1 MDDKFKRGVIRIPQG
16 NLLRLAIPLVE
27 RVRTVENGLEKV
39 TDYAYELKI
48 GEEAAVVLKNG
59 VYAKSYTPSIENGIA
74 AISDDGELPVGR
86 YGVEVLITGD
96 QKKRYYEVG
105 VVEVTQ
111 TSAEAG
117 IGTGAA
123 MTPMMATLEAA
134 IYYYAKGDCG
144 VGIRSVAQ
152 TDEVIDT
159 VKHQRKR
166 IYTIT
171 FSDGVT
177 QAYEMLD
184 VNFESLAA
192 ELSRL
197 INAQQS
203 KVDAAV
209 LSANEAASL
218 ANGKAALANE
228 KAAQAD
234 AAAANANGKA
244 ALADEK
250 AAQADAAAA
259 NANGKAAL
267 ANEKAAQ
274 ADAAAANA
282 NGKAAL
288 ADEKA
293 AQADAAAANANGKA
307 ALANEKAAQAD
318 AAAANANGKA
328 ALADEKAALANEV
341 ANHPT
346 YVGPDNYVYEYD
358 ATSHEYKKTTI
369 LVKGD
374 QGLSAYEVALKNGFV
389 GTEEEW
395 LESLKGRP
403 VRYGGVR
410 FLKGVAT
417 TEGEPIGDLSMIANM
432 KNILGLGG
440 YLVENDHTRR
450 KLNSSNH
457 HLFEDGEEALLD
469 GSMGH
474 YQWGW
479 GVEFYYATWEDSMYD
494 YEAFSLNPVPG
505 AWNHR
510 IPVAS
515 MSRGYAA
522 LDRSS
527 LKLVSYCN
535 RDTRYRGGDNDSQ
548 YDGKWNT
555 HCGKPVV
562 NIAFDLYQEYAEK
575 NGTRWAASWYA
586 HIFIMGALMRI
597 FFHNRDCQADWN
609 ESLTADGLHQ
619 GGLGEG
625 IANLSASFGEQYA
638 TVDIDALADQGDA
651 LGVFSLEIDK
661 GDGTV
666 FSISDIPLFF
676 GLLNPYHYLWLPL
689 HGIRMRTLT
698 ELSRDVY
705 VKHVFNSEH
714 VDRDGLSGLELVG
727 TIPPSANGWN
737 YPKTMNTRDLAL
749 FPTSFGGSEGTFWAD
764 GFYGDG
770 KNSGLRALA
779 ALCNAATGVQAGVGA
794 LSGSSAPSAAYV
806 SYGASLCEAAEDW
819 NAKGY
824 YVPR

>member
-1 MDDKFKRGVIRIPQG
+1 M
-16 NLLRLAIPLVE
+16 
-27 RVRTVENGLEKV
+27 
-39 TDYAYELKI
+39 
-48 GEEAAVVLKNG
+48 
-59 VYAKSYTPSIENGIA
+59 
-74 AISDDGELPVGR
+74 
-86 YGVEVLITGD
+86 
-96 QKKRYYEVG
+96 
-105 VVEVTQ
+105 
-111 TSAEAG
+111 
-117 IGTGAA
+117 
-123 MTPMMATLEAA
+123 
-134 IYYYAKGDCG
+134 
-144 VGIRSVAQ
+144 
-152 TDEVIDT
+152 
-159 VKHQRKR
+159 
-166 IYTIT
+166 
-171 FSDGVT
+171 
-177 QAYEMLD
+177 
-184 VNFESLAA
+184 
-192 ELSRL
+192 
-197 INAQQS
+197 
-203 KVDAAV
+203 
-209 LSANEAASL
+209 
-218 ANGKAALANE
+218 
-228 KAAQAD
+228 
-234 AAAANANGKA
+234 
-244 ALADEK
+244 
-250 AAQADAAAA
+250 
-259 NANGKAAL
+259 
-267 ANEKAAQ
+267 
-274 ADAAAANA
+274 
-282 NGKAAL
+282 
-288 ADEKA
+288 
-293 AQADAAAANANGKA
+293 
-307 ALANEKAAQAD
+307 
-318 AAAANANGKA
+318 
-328 ALADEKAALANEV
+328 

-410 FLKGVAT
+410 FLKGAAT

-661 GDGTV
+661 GNGTV

-714 VDRDGLSGLELVG
+714 VDRDGLSGLEFVG
-727 TIPPSANGWN
+727 TIPPSVSGWN

-779 ALCNAATGVQAGVGA
+779 ALGAAAYGVRAGVSA
-794 LSGSSAPSAAYV
+794 LHGNHAPSAAGVYF
-806 SYGASLCEAAEDW
+806 GASLCEAAEDW

>member
-1 MDDKFKRGVIRIPQG
+1 M
-16 NLLRLAIPLVE
+16 
-27 RVRTVENGLEKV
+27 
-39 TDYAYELKI
+39 
-48 GEEAAVVLKNG
+48 
-59 VYAKSYTPSIENGIA
+59 
-74 AISDDGELPVGR
+74 
-86 YGVEVLITGD
+86 
-96 QKKRYYEVG
+96 
-105 VVEVTQ
+105 
-111 TSAEAG
+111 
-117 IGTGAA
+117 
-123 MTPMMATLEAA
+123 
-134 IYYYAKGDCG
+134 
-144 VGIRSVAQ
+144 
-152 TDEVIDT
+152 
-159 VKHQRKR
+159 
-166 IYTIT
+166 
-171 FSDGVT
+171 
-177 QAYEMLD
+177 
-184 VNFESLAA
+184 
-192 ELSRL
+192 
-197 INAQQS
+197 
-203 KVDAAV
+203 
-209 LSANEAASL
+209 
-218 ANGKAALANE
+218 
-228 KAAQAD
+228 
-234 AAAANANGKA
+234 
-244 ALADEK
+244 
-250 AAQADAAAA
+250 
-259 NANGKAAL
+259 
-267 ANEKAAQ
+267 
-274 ADAAAANA
+274 
-282 NGKAAL
+282 
-288 ADEKA
+288 
-293 AQADAAAANANGKA
+293 
-307 ALANEKAAQAD
+307 
-318 AAAANANGKA
+318 
-328 ALADEKAALANEV
+328 

-410 FLKGVAT
+410 FLKGAAT

-457 HLFEDGEEALLD
+457 HLFEDGDEALLD

-562 NIAFDLYQEYAEK
+562 NIAFDHYQEYAEK

-705 VKHVFNSEH
+705 MKHVFNSEH

-727 TIPPSANGWN
+727 TIPPSASGWN

-779 ALCNAATGVQAGVGA
+779 ALGVAASGVQAGVGA
-794 LSGSSAPSAAYV
+794 LSGDTAPSAANV
-806 SYGASLCEAAEDW
+806 RCGASLCEAAEDW

>member
-1 MDDKFKRGVIRIPQG
+1 MDDKFKRGVIRVPQG

-134 IYYYAKGDCG
+134 IYYYAKGDRG

-177 QAYEMLD
+177 QTYEMLD
-184 VNFESLAA
+184 VNFESLSA

-203 KVDAAV
+203 EVDAAV
-209 LSANEAASL
+209 HSANEAASL
-218 ANGKAALANE
+218 
-228 KAAQAD
+228 
-234 AAAANANGKA
+234 
-244 ALADEK
+244 
-250 AAQADAAAA
+250 
-259 NANGKAAL
+259 
-267 ANEKAAQ
+267 
-274 ADAAAANA
+274 
-282 NGKAAL
+282 
-288 ADEKA
+288 
-293 AQADAAAANANGKA
+293 
-307 ALANEKAAQAD
+307 
-318 AAAANANGKA
+318 ANGKA

-410 FLKGVAT
+410 FLKGAAT

-474 YQWGW
+474 YLWGW

-562 NIAFDLYQEYAEK
+562 NIEFDHYQEYAEK

-689 HGIRMRTLT
+689 HGIRMRTQT

-714 VDRDGLSGLELVG
+714 VDRGGLSGLELVG

-779 ALCNAATGVQAGVGA
+779 ALGAAASGVQAGVSA
-794 LSGSSAPSAAYV
+794 LNANRAPSAADV
-806 SYGASLCEAAEDW
+806 IYGASLCEAAEDW

>member
-1 MDDKFKRGVIRIPQG
+1 MSEKFKRGVIRVPQG

-39 TDYAYELKI
+39 TDYPYELKF
-48 GEEAAVVLKNG
+48 GETAAVMLKNG

-74 AISDDGELPVGR
+74 AISDDGELPVGS
-86 YGVEVLITGD
+86 YGVEVLITGG
-96 QKKRYYEVG
+96 QKKRYYEIG

-134 IYYYAKGDCG
+134 IYYYAKGDRG

-197 INAQQS
+197 LNAQRS

-218 ANGKAALANE
+218 
-228 KAAQAD
+228 
-234 AAAANANGKA
+234 ANGKA

-259 NANGKAAL
+259 NANGKAV
-267 ANEKAAQ
+267 
-274 ADAAAANA
+274 
-282 NGKAAL
+282 L
-288 ADEKA
+288 AD
-293 AQADAAAANANGKA
+293 
-307 ALANEKAAQAD
+307 EKAAQAD

-410 FLKGVAT
+410 FLKGAAT

-450 KLNSSNH
+450 KLNPSNH

-562 NIAFDLYQEYAEK
+562 NIAFDHYQEYAEK

-666 FSISDIPLFF
+666 FSISDISLFF

-689 HGIRMRTLT
+689 HGIRMRTLA

-779 ALCNAATGVQAGVGA
+779 ALGHAAFGVRAGVSA
-794 LSGSSAPSAAYV
+794 LSGSDAPSAAYV
-806 SYGASLCEAAEDW
+806 HCGASLCEAAEDW

>member
-1 MDDKFKRGVIRIPQG
+1 MDDKFKRGVIRVPQG

-39 TDYAYELKI
+39 TDYAYELKF

-134 IYYYAKGDCG
+134 IYYYAKGDRG

-177 QAYEMLD
+177 QTYEMLD
-184 VNFESLAA
+184 VNFESLSA

-209 LSANEAASL
+209 HSANEAASL
-218 ANGKAALANE
+218 
-228 KAAQAD
+228 
-234 AAAANANGKA
+234 ANGKA

-259 NANGKAAL
+259 NAN
-267 ANEKAAQ
+267 E
-274 ADAAAANA
+274 
-282 NGKAAL
+282 KAAL

-293 AQADAAAANANGKA
+293 AQADAAAANAN
-307 ALANEKAAQAD
+307 EKAV
-318 AAAANANGKA
+318 
-328 ALADEKAALANEV
+328 LADEKAALANEV

-358 ATSHEYKKTTI
+358 ATLHEYKKTTI

-410 FLKGVAT
+410 FLKGAAT

-562 NIAFDLYQEYAEK
+562 NIEFDHYQEYAEK

-698 ELSRDVY
+698 ELSRDVC

-727 TIPPSANGWN
+727 TIPPSSNGWN

-779 ALCNAATGVQAGVGA
+779 ALSNAANGVQAGVSA
-794 LSGSSAPSAAYV
+794 LSGYGAPSAASV
-806 SYGASLCEAAEDW
+806 GSGASLCEAAEDW